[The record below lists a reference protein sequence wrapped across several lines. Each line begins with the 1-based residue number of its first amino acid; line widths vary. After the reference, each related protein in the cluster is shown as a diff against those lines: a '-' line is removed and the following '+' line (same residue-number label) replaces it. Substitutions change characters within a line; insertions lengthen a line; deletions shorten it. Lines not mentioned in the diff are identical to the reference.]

1 MMTTINDLGK
11 SLTVAAEIFENRHA
25 LFFEGQWSTFLE
37 LERDSE
43 NLARVL
49 VGIGIA
55 SQSRVVLHLPNG
67 RAWVIAY
74 FAILKSGAVVVPLDF
89 MMTAEELLYVIDDSQ
104 AAAVITAIEDI
115 KPISAVTRHSSV
127 QLIVSESERSH
138 RSGELSLEELMQ
150 TGPSSLALPQ
160 ADIDD
165 LCTIAY
171 TSGTTGRTKGAML
184 SHRSIALSARWTAEV
199 HARTSED
206 VFLLALPCTHV
217 YGNIILLASLLVGG
231 RVVLM
236 RRFDAEAALSAIAEH
251 KVTMLEGVPTMFYQL
266 MSHSRRDRHDL
277 RSLKRCTVGGQS
289 MPPEKL
295 VEVETWLACPM
306 VELWG
311 MTELGGPAVTH
322 SFECPGTKGTIGL
335 PIGSM
340 EARIDPQIRDP
351 NQGIGELIVR
361 GPLTM
366 KGYWRNPEAT
376 QQTLDQDGWLRTG
389 DLARIHADGTIEIM
403 GRAKEMIITSG
414 YNIYPAEI
422 EAAIAKH
429 PSVSMVAVGAQ
440 TDPVRGEIAV
450 AYVVLKPD
458 MTALAGEIEQTVR
471 DALAAYKAPR
481 RVVFCSDLPKT
492 GSGKIMRHRLAEA
505 PLKDFGSDHRL
516 FVQTDRQGPIGIVT
530 MHGPKGVNALN
541 ETFITEIA
549 DALASFD
556 RDPKIRC
563 MVLRSGTFQ
572 YFSVGADVE
581 EMSQRT
587 WASAIEDDFFTTG
600 WARIAQCR
608 KPLIAAVSGLALGG
622 GCELA
627 LMADVIIASDTAEFG
642 LPEIRLGIFP
652 GAGGTQRLVRQIGK
666 SKAMEM
672 ILSGEIRLSAA
683 EALSYGLVSELC
695 DPQSLDQSV
704 FSLAEKISENA
715 TLPVMLAKES
725 VNRAYETSLAE
736 GLLFERRQ
744 FYASLAGEA
753 KSEGTRAFLEKRRP
767 FFHEN

>member
-25 LFFEGQWSTFLE
+25 LFFEGQWSTFQE

-74 FAILKSGAVVVPLDF
+74 FAILKSGAVVVPMDI

-150 TGPSSLALPQ
+150 TGPSSLALP
-160 ADIDD
+160 
-165 LCTIAY
+165 
-171 TSGTTGRTKGAML
+171 
-184 SHRSIALSARWTAEV
+184 
-199 HARTSED
+199 
-206 VFLLALPCTHV
+206 CTHV

-277 RSLKRCTVGGQS
+277 GSLKRCTVGGQS
-289 MPPEKL
+289 MPQEKL

-351 NQGIGELIVR
+351 SQGIGELIVR

-366 KGYWRNPEAT
+366 KGYWRNPEVT
-376 QQTLDQDGWLRTG
+376 QRTLDQDGWLRTG

-471 DALAAYKAPR
+471 DALAAYKAPS
-481 RVVFCSDLPKT
+481 RVVFCSDLPET

-505 PLKDFGSDHRL
+505 PLKDCGSDYRL

-563 MVLRSGTFQ
+563 MVLRSGTLQ

-608 KPLIAAVSGLALGG
+608 KPLIAAVSGMALGG

-627 LMADVIIASDTAEFG
+627 LMADMIIASDTAEFG

-683 EALSYGLVSELC
+683 EALSYGLVSKLC